1 MVSFKIMTKEEQ
13 QLERR
18 LLDLAE
24 TAYQR
29 GIVTYSDFLNLN
41 EQNIFLNIKSK
52 LSYLKTES
60 FGGYEA
66 AERQMAAFVPDA
78 PIFCIKYPI
87 ACVRIEPLQKK
98 FAESLSH
105 RDYLGALL
113 NLGLDRAK
121 TGDILVEEQQA
132 FLFCQEKLAD
142 FICENLHRIRHT
154 SVMVQRVEEQSFSYE
169 PKIKEIK
176 GTMASVRLD
185 SLLSLAFGASRSS
198 LTEQIEGGKVFVN
211 GRLVTSNGYQPKI
224 GDLVSVR
231 GMGRFRFQGIGGQSK
246 KGRSYVTLLK
256 YI

>member
-1 MVSFKIMTKEEQ
+1 MTREEQ
-13 QLERR
+13 QLEKRF
-18 LLDLAE
+18 LDLAE

-41 EQNIFLNIKSK
+41 EQHIFHSIRPR
-52 LSYLKTES
+52 LSYIQAES

-78 PIFCIKYPI
+78 PMFCPKYPI
-87 ACVRIEPLQKK
+87 ACIKIEPLQKK
-98 FAESLSH
+98 FAEKLAH

-113 NLGLDRAK
+113 NLGIERSK
-121 TGDILVEEQQA
+121 TGDILVEEERA

-142 FICENLHRIRHT
+142 FVCENLTRIRHT
-154 SVMVQRVEEQSFSYE
+154 MVTAQGVEKEDFSYE
-169 PKIKEIK
+169 PKLREIT

-198 LTEQIEGGKVFVN
+198 LTGQIEGGKVFVN
-211 GRLVTSNGYQPKI
+211 GRLVTSNGCQPKE
-224 GDLVSVR
+224 GDLISVR
-231 GMGRFRFQGIGGQSK
+231 GMGRFRLEAIGGQSK
-246 KGRSYVTLLK
+246 KGRSYVTVLK